1 MLAARGVDVCTE
13 YGVALAAEDFVP
25 CILAAGALVILVL
38 MVRERVPKA
47 FPAAALGALLIAGG
61 GLSKATWKMLVATG
75 CWEYPILEQVLFPFI
90 SFGFA
95 AMAWA
100 LLSTVKDRLVLAW
113 PFVAFP
119 AAAGLGAV
127 WMGDTWPLLIA
138 AAVGATF
145 FGVTAAAT
153 AFKAGKTSVG
163 VLFVIYV
170 LGTNV
175 LPPLAA
181 QPTQSA
187 ANQWAAQLTNTAIQ
201 LCFLLGA
208 LWLRE
213 HLTTRATAVAEQ
225 KTGAPA

>member
-1 MLAARGVDVCTE
+1 MLATRGVDVCTE
-13 YGVALAAEDFVP
+13 YGVALATQDFVP
-25 CILAAGALVILVL
+25 CVLAAGALIVLVL
-38 MVRERVPKA
+38 MVRDRVPKA
-47 FPAAALGALLIAGG
+47 FVPAALGAGLIAAGG
-61 GLSKATWKMLVATG
+61 FSKATWKMLVATR

-95 AMAWA
+95 TMAWA
-100 LLSTVKDRLVLAW
+100 LFSAVKGRLVVVW
-113 PFVAFP
+113 PFAALAL
-119 AAAGLGAV
+119 AAAAAAV
-127 WMGDTWPLLIA
+127 LAGGTWPFLIA

-153 AFKAGKTSVG
+153 AFRAGKVSVG
-163 VLFVIYV
+163 ILFVIYV

-187 ANQWAAQLTNTAIQ
+187 ANQWAAQLTNSAVQ

-213 HLTTRATAVAEQ
+213 HLTTRATPIAEQ